1 MDLAPMKDG
10 LSAVAI
16 LISLGGIVYAWVTSR
31 SRVNAEHLILV
42 DEKIAEHR
50 SRLERIETTLSHT
63 PAKDD
68 ITEIKL
74 AMAELHGKFGRLDE
88 NLIGVTRAVRRMEDY
103 LVQERKQ

>member
-31 SRVNAEHLILV
+31 SRVNAEHLVLV

-63 PAKDD
+63 PG
-68 ITEIKL
+68 E
-74 AMAELHGKFGRLDE
+74 GRHHRDQA
-88 NLIGVTRAVRRMEDY
+88 GDGRTPRKVRSAR
-103 LVQERKQ
+103 